1 MLSLPASVHLES
13 IGKLQPRN
21 RQGSTVIIMGHNF
34 AWEEMANPSLDDEV
48 LVIYV
53 LGRRIESRADIITRK
68 AGCRSF
74 QEKGSGAVVQTV
86 IPSRDMQ
93 GFCLEQQ
100 CQVWIR
106 FKIHIEAVL
115 LDIFEA

>member
-1 MLSLPASVHLES
+1 VEDRQWSTAAVLRNNF
-13 IGKLQPRN
+13 PR
-21 RQGSTVIIMGHNF
+21 
-34 AWEEMANPSLDDEV
+34 EEMANTSLYDEV
-48 LVIYV
+48 FVIHV

-74 QEKGSGAVVQTV
+74 QEKGTGAVVQTV

-115 LDIFEA
+115 LDILEAE